1 MSLQPINTHAFI
13 TQCIENAR
21 ESLISEKE
29 DLSVASSIYEQDSV
43 MMHYLEGDKYN
54 SDELSIPCMENNS
67 LSTTSLT
74 RDDEQCSL
82 DTLEME
88 DLSAKPSH
96 DEQFSLDR
104 LEMED
109 LSAKPSH
116 NSLCSLDNANT
127 PK

>member
-1 MSLQPINTHAFI
+1 
-13 TQCIENAR
+13 
-21 ESLISEKE
+21 
-29 DLSVASSIYEQDSV
+29 
-43 MMHYLEGDKYN
+43 LE
-54 SDELSIPCMENNS
+54 I
-67 LSTTSLT
+67 
-74 RDDEQCSL
+74 
-82 DTLEME
+82 E